1 MKKNIGKSI
10 VLAIMIMLL
19 AGCVK
24 FNANMDIKKDKSMDF
39 SIIYA
44 VNTTY
49 LGEDAINLSEEDKK
63 ELEESG
69 YKVSDYSEDSLKGY
83 KLVRN
88 IKNIDTVSSTE
99 NKNFSLSG
107 ILEEE
112 KDDKLFKVK
121 KGFIKNT
128 YTANFDFSASDS
140 GMDTSSMED
149 AEESDDDEG
158 FSLDDEMEITTD
170 DETGLTTEEES
181 DDTSIFGEDTTE
193 DSDDMDY
200 EQLAQTLQESMD
212 LSFNVT
218 LPYPALSNN
227 ATKTSDDNKSLSWSL
242 ASDKTE
248 TLEFQFELYNM
259 TNIYL
264 AVGAGV
270 GFLVILI
277 VIIVVCSKKKK
288 KNVQPM
294 TAPAQPTSPI
304 PEMNMNMP
312 QQPQP
317 SPITPVANNGTMT
330 PSMEQSPVTTPV
342 QPTPVPPTTVP
353 TDPVQNSSN
362 IPTNLG

>member
-140 GMDTSSMED
+140 GMDTSAMED
-149 AEESDDDEG
+149 AEEESDDEG

-227 ATKTSDDNKSLSWSL
+227 ATKASDDNKSLSWSL

-294 TAPAQPTSPI
+294 TAPEQPTSPI